1 MLNGGCY
8 AKLIAIGL
16 FSTMGLAAPALAQI
30 VPDGTL
36 GAESSRLTPN
46 VVIRGGNADRID
58 GGASRGGNLFHS
70 FSDFNIGDGQRL
82 YFANPTGIQTIFTRV
97 TGNTL
102 SNINGTLGVDGAAS
116 LFLLNPNGI
125 LFGQNARLDL
135 QGSFVGTTANSI
147 RFGDQGTF
155 SANNPQAVPLLTIQP
170 SALVFTQVNS
180 GKIVSESIAPVGQS
194 PIGRNLLG
202 LRVPDGQNLL
212 LIGGDVEINGKGKD
226 GGLNAQGGRIELG
239 GLINAGEIALDPQY
253 RLNFSANAVR
263 SNLVLAN
270 TARISVR
277 GNGGGDIVVNAE
289 TLTADGGG
297 RLVAGTE
304 GPGNAG
310 NIIVNANKLD
320 LSANGLE
327 FGVGSTGVLSN
338 QVLGNSA
345 GNGGDIIVNANSLS
359 LSSNA
364 TINTTVLGKGNGG
377 KIIINA
383 KDSIVLNKGYI
394 TAPVLKNAIGT
405 SGEIYLITGSL
416 SLLNGSQID
425 SNTLGKGSA
434 GNIQIAANNQVLVDG
449 FRSDKKISSSIVS
462 TVKEGGQGNS
472 GNISLS
478 TGSLVISNGGTIKAT
493 SEGEGNAGNIRV
505 AARDYISLDGTQRNN
520 TNGGLYSQAAYST
533 GRSGDIEITARS
545 LSLTN
550 GAQIDVA
557 SFNFDR
563 IVNDTGNITVFVQDK
578 LSIDGANDYVN
589 SRIRNTINS
598 LGKGGNIDIQ
608 TGSLF
613 LTNGGLIDSST
624 RDEATAGN
632 IKIQART
639 IRIEGASLKRDFG
652 GTYSNRSGIYS
663 IVEQFAVGQGGNID
677 LTTGS
682 LLLSDRGI
690 IAAFTEGRGNAGN
703 ITIRARDIVSV
714 DGRNEKS
721 SSNGGIYS
729 TVEDKAKGRGG
740 NINLAAGSLLLSN
753 GGVISASTFGSGDAG
768 NIDIAVRDQ
777 VKIDGIR
784 SNSGSFGSGIF
795 SNISGTGKGAGGN
808 INLISGSLFLSNGG
822 SIGASTFGTGTA
834 GNIKIAAREQVMVD
848 GVMPNGKF
856 RSGIFSNV
864 STGGTGQGGNIILR
878 AESLLVSNGG
888 SISAST
894 FSSGNAGNLEI
905 AVQDQIKID
914 GVSSDGEF
922 YSGIFSSINSAGK
935 GNGGNINLT
944 SGSLS
949 VLNGGGILASTFG
962 IGNAGNITVAARDQV
977 VIDGVTPDGE
987 SSSGIFSNVSAGGK
1001 GQGGDITLRT
1011 GSFWLSNG
1019 GVIAASTFGVG
1030 DAGRTQIVARD
1041 QITIEGERSGNRSGV
1056 YATVNAS
1063 AKGIGGKIDLTTGSL
1078 FLSQGG
1084 LITASTFGL
1093 GNAGDIRVRARDTI
1107 AIDAQTGS
1115 RSGIYSAIDQ
1125 SRSRQIR
1132 GGNIILETGT
1142 LALNNGGIISANSK
1156 RLGRAGDVAIRA
1168 GNKVEIIGSSTNGVS
1183 EINLV
1188 ANGSSASGNL
1198 NLQSPSLV
1206 LKDRGAI
1213 RAEANFSDPG
1223 GNITLSVDQLLM
1235 RRQARISA
1243 IGGLRSNGG
1252 NIEINSDSIVAPLSE
1267 NSDITANAFRGNGG
1281 NIRINARAIFGIKA
1295 RSQPTP
1301 ESDITASSDR
1311 GVQGTIAITQPDTS
1325 PEQGLIQLP
1334 SNIIDASNQIG
1345 QSCPNAS
1352 NNRSIGRFV
1361 VSGRGSLPSN
1371 PLDRIADNPTL
1382 PPLAQLPQGDRALT
1396 QTIPSSPVAASIVE
1410 AKGWQKSADGNV
1422 VLIGQPVPKVAST
1435 GSCPPNSNQPQQP
1448 ALAGLSY

>member
-1 MLNGGCY
+1 MLNGVCY
-8 AKLIAIGL
+8 AKLIVIGV
-16 FSTMGLAAPALAQI
+16 FSTIGLAAPGRAQL
-30 VPDGTL
+30 VPDATL
-36 GAESSRLTPN
+36 GAESSFLTPN

-97 TGNTL
+97 TGNAL
-102 SNINGTLGVDGAAS
+102 SNINGTLGVDGSAS

-135 QGSFVGTTANSI
+135 SGSFVGTTANSI

-155 SANNPQAVPLLTIQP
+155 SATTPQAPPLLTIQP

-180 GKIVSESIAPVGQS
+180 GKIVSESIAPAGQS

-239 GLINAGEIALDPQY
+239 GLISAGEIALDPQF
-253 RLNFSANAVR
+253 RLTFPADAVR

-277 GNGGGDIVVNAE
+277 GNGGGDIAVN
-289 TLTADGGG
+289 TDMLTADGGG

-327 FGVGSTGVLSN
+327 LGAGSAGVLSN

-345 GNGGDIIVNANSLS
+345 GNGGDIIVNTNSLL

-364 TINTTVLGKGNGG
+364 TINTAVLGEGNGG

-383 KDSIVLNKGYI
+383 KDSIVLNEGYI
-394 TAPVLKNAIGT
+394 ATPVLKNAVGT
-405 SGEIYLITGSL
+405 SGEIYLTTGSL

-425 SNTLGKGSA
+425 SNTLGKGGA
-434 GNIQIAANNQVLVDG
+434 GNIQIAANNQVLIDG
-449 FRSDKKISSSIVS
+449 FRSDKKISSSIVT

-478 TGSLVISNGGTIKAT
+478 TGSLVVSNGGTIKAT
-493 SEGEGNAGNIRV
+493 SEGKGDAGNIRV

-533 GRSGDIEITARS
+533 GRSGDIEIIARS

-550 GAQIDVA
+550 GAQIDAA

-563 IVNDTGNITVFVQDK
+563 IVNNTGNITIFVQDK
-578 LSIDGANDYVN
+578 LSIDGANDYIS
-589 SRIRNTINS
+589 SRIRNTIGS

-608 TGSLF
+608 AGSLV
-613 LTNGGLIDSST
+613 LTDGGLIDSST
-624 RDEATAGN
+624 RDEGTAGN
-632 IKIQART
+632 IKIQVRDT
-639 IRIEGASLKRDFG
+639 TRIEGQDLG
-652 GTYSNRSGIYS
+652 GTYSERSGIYS

-677 LTTGS
+677 ITTGS
-682 LLLSDRGI
+682 LLMSDRGI
-690 IAAFTEGRGNAGN
+690 IAAFTEGQGNAGN
-703 ITIRARDIVSV
+703 ITIRARNILSV

-729 TVEDKAKGRGG
+729 TVENKAKGRGG
-740 NINLAAGSLLLSN
+740 NINLAADSLLLSN
-753 GGVISASTFGSGDAG
+753 GGIISASTFGAGDAG

-777 VKIDGIR
+777 VKIDGVR
-784 SNSGSFGSGIF
+784 SKDKSFGSGIF
-795 SNISGTGKGAGGN
+795 SNISGSGKGNGGN
-808 INLISGSLFLSNGG
+808 INLISRSLFLSNGG

-834 GNIKIAAREQVMVD
+834 GNIKITAREQVMVD
-848 GVMPNGKF
+848 GGMPNGKF

-962 IGNAGNITVAARDQV
+962 IGNAGNITVTARDQV

-987 SSSGIFSNVSAGGK
+987 SSSGIFSNVSAGGR
-1001 GQGGDITLRT
+1001 GQGGDITLGT

-1041 QITIEGERSGNRSGV
+1041 QITIEGERSGNRSGI
-1056 YATVNAS
+1056 YARVNAG

-1084 LITASTFGL
+1084 FITASTFGL
-1093 GNAGDIRVRARDTI
+1093 GNAGDIRIRARDTI

-1142 LALNNGGIISANSK
+1142 LTLNNGGIISANST

-1168 GNKVEIIGSSTNGVS
+1168 GNKVEIVGSSTNGVS

-1243 IGGLRSNGG
+1243 VGGLRSNGG
-1252 NIEINSDSIVAPLSE
+1252 NIEINSDSIVAPSSE

-1311 GVQGTIAITQPDTS
+1311 GIQGTIAITQPDTS

-1334 SNIIDASNQIG
+1334 SNTIDASNQVG
-1345 QSCPNAS
+1345 QSCPNARNS
-1352 NNRSIGRFV
+1352 RSLGKFV
-1361 VSGRGSLPSN
+1361 ISGRGSLPTN
-1371 PLDRIADNPTL
+1371 PFEHLATNPNL
-1382 PPLAQLPQGDRALT
+1382 PPLAQLPQIDRALT
-1396 QTIPSSPVAASIVE
+1396 QTIPPSPVAASIVE
-1410 AKGWQKSADGNV
+1410 AHGWQKSADGKV

-1435 GSCPPNSNQPQQP
+1435 GSCPPNKQ
-1448 ALAGLSY
+1448 

>member
-1 MLNGGCY
+1 MLNGVCY

-16 FSTMGLAAPALAQI
+16 FSTIGLAAPGLAQI

-36 GAESSRLTPN
+36 GAESSILTPN
-46 VVIRGGNADRID
+46 LVIRGGNADRID
-58 GGASRGGNLFHS
+58 GGVRQGGNLFHS
-70 FSDFNIGDGQRL
+70 FSSFNVGDGQRL
-82 YFANPTGIQTIFTRV
+82 YFANPTGIETIFTRV

-155 SANNPQAVPLLTIQP
+155 SATNPQTVPLLTIQP

-180 GKIVSESIAPVGQS
+180 GKIASESIAPVGQS

-239 GLINAGEIALDPQY
+239 GLIGAGEIAFDPQF
-253 RLNFSANAVR
+253 RLSFSANAVR
-263 SNLVLAN
+263 SNLVLDN

-277 GNGGGDIVVNAE
+277 GNGGGDIAVNSE

-327 FGVGSTGVLSN
+327 FDAGSAGVLSN

-345 GNGGDIIVNANSLS
+345 GNGGDIIVNTNSLL

-364 TINTTVLGKGNGG
+364 TINTAVLGKGNGG

-383 KDSIVLNKGYI
+383 KDSIVLNRGYI
-394 TAPVLKNAIGT
+394 AAPVLKNAIGT
-405 SGEIYLITGSL
+405 SGEIYLTTGSL

-434 GNIQIAANNQVLVDG
+434 GNIQIAANDQVLVDG

-563 IVNDTGNITVFVQDK
+563 IVNNTGNIIVFVQDK
-578 LSIDGANDYVN
+578 LSIDGANKYVS

-608 TGSLF
+608 AGSLV
-613 LTNGGLIDSST
+613 LTNGGLVDSST
-624 RDEATAGN
+624 RDEAIAGN
-632 IKIQART
+632 IRIQIRDT
-639 IRIEGASLKRDFG
+639 TRIEGQDLG
-652 GTYSNRSGIYS
+652 GTYRERSGIYS

-682 LLLSDRGI
+682 LLMSDRGI

-703 ITIRARDIVSV
+703 IAIRARDIVSV
-714 DGRNEKS
+714 DGRHEKS
-721 SSNGGIYS
+721 GSNGGIYS
-729 TVEDKAKGRGG
+729 TVEDKARGRGG
-740 NINLAAGSLLLSN
+740 NINLTAGSLLLSN
-753 GGVISASTFGSGDAG
+753 GGTIDASTFGIGDAG
-768 NIDIAVRDQ
+768 NIEVVVRDQ
-777 VKIDGIR
+777 VRIDGVR
-784 SNSGSFGSGIF
+784 SNNESFSSSIL
-795 SNISGTGKGAGGN
+795 SNVSGTGKGIGGN

-822 SIGASTFGTGTA
+822 VIGASTFGTGAA
-834 GNIKIAAREQVMVD
+834 GNIKIAVRDQVMVD
-848 GVMPNGKF
+848 GVKPNGKF
-856 RSGIFSNV
+856 
-864 STGGTGQGGNIILR
+864 
-878 AESLLVSNGG
+878 
-888 SISAST
+888 
-894 FSSGNAGNLEI
+894 
-905 AVQDQIKID
+905 
-914 GVSSDGEF
+914 
-922 YSGIFSSINSAGK
+922 
-935 GNGGNINLT
+935 
-944 SGSLS
+944 
-949 VLNGGGILASTFG
+949 
-962 IGNAGNITVAARDQV
+962 
-977 VIDGVTPDGE
+977 
-987 SSSGIFSNVSAGGK
+987 SSGIFSNVSAGGR
-1001 GQGGDITLRT
+1001 GNGGDITLTT
-1011 GSFWLSNG
+1011 GSLGLFDG
-1019 GVIAASTFGVG
+1019 GIIGASTFGVG
-1030 DAGRTQIVARD
+1030 NAGRTQIVVRD
-1041 QITIEGERSGNRSGV
+1041 QINIKGEISGNRSGIYGRV
-1056 YATVNAS
+1056 GNG
-1063 AKGIGGKIDLTTGSL
+1063 AKGRGGKIDLTTGSL
-1078 FLSQGG
+1078 SLSQGG
-1084 LITASTFGL
+1084 IVTASTFGL
-1093 GNAGDIRVRARDTI
+1093 GDAGDITIRASDTI
-1107 AIDAQTGS
+1107 AIDAQVGS
-1115 RSGIYSAIDQ
+1115 PSGIYSAIDQ

-1142 LALNNGGIISANSK
+1142 LSLSNGGVISASSE

-1168 GNKVEIIGSSTNGVS
+1168 GNKIEIVGSSINGVS

-1188 ANGSSASGNL
+1188 ASGSSASGNL
-1198 NLQSPSLV
+1198 NIQSPSLV

-1223 GNITLSVDQLLM
+1223 GNITLSVNQLLM
-1235 RRQARISA
+1235 RRQSEISA
-1243 IGGLRSNGG
+1243 IGGVRSNGG
-1252 NIEINSDSIVAPLSE
+1252 NIEINSDSIVAPSSE

-1361 VSGRGSLPSN
+1361 VSGRGSLPNN

-1382 PPLAQLPQGDRALT
+1382 PPLAQLPQGDRAMT
-1396 QTIPSSPVAASIVE
+1396 QPIPPSPVATSIVE
-1410 AKGWQKSADGNV
+1410 AQGWQKGADGKV
-1422 VLIGQPVPKVAST
+1422 VLIAQIVPKSSSL
-1435 GSCPPNSNQPQQP
+1435 GSCAYQTQIRP
-1448 ALAGLSY
+1448 